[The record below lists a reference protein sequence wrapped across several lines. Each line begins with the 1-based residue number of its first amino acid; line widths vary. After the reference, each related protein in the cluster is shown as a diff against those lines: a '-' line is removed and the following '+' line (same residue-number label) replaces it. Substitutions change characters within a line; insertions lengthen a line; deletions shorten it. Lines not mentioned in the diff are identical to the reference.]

1 MRTRQALIHED
12 LAGDNNSGKEISIMS
27 GENTPQVNSE
37 IFYPESRTKRS
48 PFDCSD
54 SSTRTLMG
62 QMCIAMILLGGVGI
76 YRYGLHAA
84 MVLAVTSVG
93 SILTELVIGFLMK
106 RGNTTGDCSA
116 AVSGLIL
123 GLLLPPMIPLRYALL
138 GAAVSMAVKNLSG
151 GIGKNIVN
159 PALCGKFFLLLVF
172 RSAVSDY
179 SCAPYGPISILT
191 EMTSGQNVQILPMLT
206 GDCASDIGTGSAAAV
221 LLVTALL
228 VILGVTDILIPISAV
243 IFFVIV
249 LILFGGH
256 GWNPVYLGAHICG
269 GGFLFLASFSAT
281 DYTTSP
287 VTIRG
292 RALYGAL
299 FGVLTAA
306 ARLRLGFD
314 ENGALF
320 ALLIMNLLARPI
332 DRITMPRPFGSPQK
346 RTTTVIDNK
355 RKS

>member
-27 GENTPQVNSE
+27 GENIPQVNSE

-54 SSTRTLMG
+54 CSTRTLMG

-172 RSAVSDY
+172 RRRLCLRHRNRLCCGCSARHGAACHSGSHGYSD
-179 SCAPYGPISILT
+179 
-191 EMTSGQNVQILPMLT
+191 
-206 GDCASDIGTGSAAAV
+206 SDIRRHLLCDRTHPVRRARMESGLSGCPYLRGRISLSCQFLRDGLYDKPGHDPGKGTVRCSV
-221 LLVTALL
+221 RSF
-228 VILGVTDILIPISAV
+228 D
-243 IFFVIV
+243 
-249 LILFGGH
+249 
-256 GWNPVYLGAHICG
+256 G
-269 GGFLFLASFSAT
+269 GGK
-281 DYTTSP
+281 
-287 VTIRG
+287 
-292 RALYGAL
+292 
-299 FGVLTAA
+299 AA
-306 ARLRLGFD
+306 AR
-314 ENGALF
+314 
-320 ALLIMNLLARPI
+320 I
-332 DRITMPRPFGSPQK
+332 
-346 RTTTVIDNK
+346 
-355 RKS
+355 

>member
-27 GENTPQVNSE
+27 GENIPQVNSE

-54 SSTRTLMG
+54 CSTRTLMG

-228 VILGVTDILIPISAV
+228 VRRHLLCDRTHPVRRARMESGLSGCPYLRGRISLSCQ
-243 IFFVIV
+243 F
-249 LILFGGH
+249 LRDGLYDKPGH
-256 GWNPVYLGAHICG
+256 EPGKGTVRCSVRSFDG
-269 GGFLFLASFSAT
+269 GGK
-281 DYTTSP
+281 
-287 VTIRG
+287 
-292 RALYGAL
+292 
-299 FGVLTAA
+299 AA
-306 ARLRLGFD
+306 AR
-314 ENGALF
+314 
-320 ALLIMNLLARPI
+320 I
-332 DRITMPRPFGSPQK
+332 
-346 RTTTVIDNK
+346 
-355 RKS
+355 